1 MRLGLVL
8 LFVSVSFDRSAQ
20 GFSLCRGRSKL
31 QQQQTRA
38 ITSANKG
45 HRLFALSA
53 APANRI
59 EFMSLTPLNKLLFFP
74 RVILKLVAL
83 LLALPMKLFNMLG
96 FGGKAVDAG
105 RWPPTV
111 TVPPQPRLKV
121 SLNKEGVITDD
132 TRIRCSIPTI

>member
-1 MRLGLVL
+1 MRKKMRIGLAL

-20 GFSLCRGRSKL
+20 GFSLSRGRSNL
-31 QQQQTRA
+31 QQQQTPSLSA
-38 ITSANKG
+38 ITNANKG

-83 LLALPMKLFNMLG
+83 LLALPMKLFSMLG

-105 RWPPTV
+105 RWPPKI
-111 TVPPQPRLKV
+111 TVPPQPARRG
-121 SLNKEGVITDD
+121 S
-132 TRIRCSIPTI
+132 RCL